1 MFNSKHTIYSIAI
14 ITTSSAITLT
24 SSSVNAATFS
34 QFQLSGGVLIPGGI
48 STVTLSGDALSIPE
62 LDFNLEPTPIGIIN
76 PTGIFTGFDTASIE
90 DIITFGPPTIAN
102 NPFIDFGNGDFM
114 GAGGVST
121 PANSS
126 ISDGIDTFD
135 LNEASYA
142 LTQSGNNVAIDVLLD
157 GNFVIGGQIYGG
169 TGNLTFQISDT
180 TVVQVETLL
189 TNGGSLP
196 NATFSGGL
204 FVTNE
209 ATESVPGL
217 SNIGAVPEPS
227 TIIGLGLLGA
237 FGIRTGVK
245 RKKQ

>member
-1 MFNSKHTIYSIAI
+1 MFNLKHTIHSIAI

-24 SSSVNAATFS
+24 SSAVNAATFS
-34 QFQLSGGVLIPGGI
+34 EFQLSGGVLVPGGI
-48 STVTLSGDALSIPE
+48 SNVTLSGEALSIPE

-90 DIITFGPPTIAN
+90 DIIAFGPPIVVN
-102 NPFIDFGNGDFM
+102 NPFLDFGNSDVM

-121 PANSS
+121 PANPS
-126 ISDGIDTFD
+126 ISDGIDTFE
-135 LNEASYA
+135 LNEASYS

-157 GNFVIGGQIYGG
+157 GDFVIGGQIYGG

-180 TVVQVETLL
+180 TVLEVETLL

-204 FVTNE
+204 FT
-209 ATESVPGL
+209 TES
-217 SNIGAVPEPS
+217 VPEPS

-237 FGIRTGVK
+237 FGIGTGVK
-245 RKKQ
+245 RKKK